1 MAICCRVALWLT
13 VTYNEEKTKIKFGLN
28 LDNPEVHRLLKKSLP
43 FVRKEIN

>member
-28 LDNPEVHRLLKKSLP
+28 WDNPEVHRLLNKSLP
-43 FVRKEIN
+43 FVQEEMN